1 MPVLFLSMA
10 EVFGTSR
17 MFLRSELLTNSAAAG
32 YEHLIVT
39 WLVRSGDQI
48 CISKRDYKCA
58 LTGGIDEP
66 CSS

>member
-1 MPVLFLSMA
+1 
-10 EVFGTSR
+10 